1 MDGVCIYA
9 NSYLVVAHGAGVEDP
24 EVLALDVE
32 PELGGGGGAA
42 AVVLLA
48 VLADVLLLPILLLT
62 TSTTC
67 SSPALS
73 FWTILSLISNDS
85 I

>member
-1 MDGVCIYA
+1 MKKPH
-9 NSYLVVAHGAGVEDP
+9 LVVAHGTGVEYP
-24 EVLALDVE
+24 EVLSLDVE

-42 AVVLLA
+42 AVILVT
-48 VLADVLLLPILLLT
+48 VLADVPPLTILLLP
-62 TSTTC
+62 TSGTC

-73 FWTILSLISNDS
+73 FGTILSLISNDS